1 MQSSH
6 RSALTYALIV
16 SLGGFIFGLDIML
29 ISGTFQYTSIEFGLT
44 ALQKGNIA
52 AAPNWG
58 ALAALLFAGYFA
70 ERFGRKNTLL
80 TIAALYVVSAL
91 WSAVAGSYVELFV
104 ARLIGGLAFTSLS
117 LASMYI
123 GEIAP
128 PSKRGFLV
136 GMNQFNIVI
145 GIFVASLVNYMLV
158 NALAD
163 NASWITALGI
173 SDANV
178 WRWMLGFETIPAIIW
193 FALLL
198 SIPESPRWLCLK
210 GQQDKAKAALA
221 KISDSEADVT
231 AQLNEIEGSLNS
243 EEKSRNYRDQVKDIF
258 SSKMRL
264 ALYIGVF
271 MAVVQALSGM
281 NAILYFMP
289 TIFQQVGGG
298 QSAFSQSV
306 LVNLIGM
313 SFTLL
318 SLLLIDK
325 LGRRK
330 ILIGG
335 LIVACAA
342 MGMVTYGFYDA
353 SYTIAADSIGAFA
366 ASVDT
371 SLLQPL
377 VGVEYSSDVA
387 FKAAVIEQIGQ
398 SDFALIESELL
409 LAATDIKGMLV
420 LVSIIVFVCSY
431 NFSLGPILWIL
442 LSEIFATKVRA
453 VAITA
458 CGFVAAIFGG
468 ILVPTMFPIQLES
481 LGAMNTFLSYTIFCG
496 VGLLVMS
503 IITPET
509 KGKSIEEIEAE
520 LANRNS

>member
-1 MQSSH
+1 MQSVH
-6 RSALTYALIV
+6 KNAITYALIV

-52 AAPNWG
+52 AAPSWG
-58 ALAALLFAGYFA
+58 ALAALLCAGYLS
-70 ERFGRKNTLL
+70 ERFGRKKTLL
-80 TIAALYVVSAL
+80 TIAALYIVSAL
-91 WSAVAGSYVELFV
+91 WSAIAGSYFELFV

-158 NALAD
+158 NSLSDGVA
-163 NASWITALGI
+163 WITALGV

-178 WRWMLGFETIPAIIW
+178 WRWMLGFETVPAVIW
-193 FALLL
+193 FLLL
-198 SIPESPRWLCLK
+198 LGIPESPRWLCLK
-210 GQQDKAKAALA
+210 GQSDKAKEALI
-221 KISDSEADVT
+221 KISANEQEAT
-231 AQLNEIEGSLNS
+231 AQLAEIEASLDS
-243 EEKSRNYRDQVKDIF
+243 EEKSRSYLDQVKDIF
-258 SSKMRL
+258 SKKMRL

-289 TIFQQVGGG
+289 TILQQVGGG
-298 QSAFSQSV
+298 QSAFLQSV
-306 LVNLIGM
+306 LINLIGM

-342 MGMVTYGFYDA
+342 MATVTYGFFDA
-353 SYTIAADSIGAFA
+353 SYMIAADSLSALGA
-366 ASVDT
+366 SIDT

-377 VGVEYSSDVA
+377 VGVEFSSDIA
-387 FKAAVIEQIGQ
+387 FKSAVIELIGQ
-398 SDFALIESELL
+398 KKFALIESELL

-420 LVSIIVFVCSY
+420 LVSIVIFVCSY

-442 LSEIFATKVRA
+442 LSEVFATKVRA
-453 VAITA
+453 AAITA
-458 CGFVAAIFGG
+458 CGFIASIFGG

-481 LGAMNTFLSYTIFCG
+481 LGAMKTFLSYTVFCAI
-496 VGLLVMS
+496 GLIVMS
-503 IITPET
+503 LITPET
-509 KGKSIEEIEAE
+509 KGKSIEEIERE
-520 LANRNS
+520 LAAKSG

>member
-1 MQSSH
+1 MQSAH
-6 RSALTYALIV
+6 RNAISYALIV

-29 ISGTFQYTSIEFGLT
+29 ISGTFQYTSIEFGLS

-52 AAPNWG
+52 AAPSWG
-58 ALAALLFAGYFA
+58 ALTALLIAGYVS
-70 ERFGRKNTLL
+70 ERLGRKKALL
-80 TIAALYVVSAL
+80 IIAALYVVSAL
-91 WSAVAGSYVELFV
+91 WSAVAGSYTELFV

-128 PSKRGFLV
+128 PAKRGFLV

-158 NALAD
+158 NALAN
-163 NASWITALGI
+163 NAGWVTSLGI
-173 SDANV
+173 SDTNV
-178 WRWMLGFETIPAIIW
+178 WRWMLGFEAVPAIIW
-193 FALLL
+193 LLL
-198 SIPESPRWLCLK
+198 LLRIPESPRWLCLK

-221 KISDSEADVT
+221 KISSDEQEVQS
-231 AQLNEIEGSLNS
+231 QLAEIESSLDS
-243 EEKSRNYRDQVKDIF
+243 EEKSRSYLDQVKMLF
-258 SSKMRL
+258 SKKMRL

-289 TIFQQVGGG
+289 TILQQVGGG
-298 QSAFSQSV
+298 QSAFLQSV
-306 LVNLIGM
+306 VVNLIGM

-335 LIVACAA
+335 LVVACAA
-342 MGMVTYGFYDA
+342 MAAVTYGFYDA
-353 SYTIAADSIGAFA
+353 TYTIAADSLSAFA
-366 ASVDT
+366 ASIDT

-377 VGVEYSSDVA
+377 VGVEYSSDIA
-387 FKAAVIEQIGQ
+387 FKSAVIEQIGQ
-398 SDFALIESELL
+398 EKFALIESELL

-442 LSEIFATKVRA
+442 LSEVFATKVRA
-453 VAITA
+453 AAITA
-458 CGFVAAIFGG
+458 CGFIAAIFGG

-481 LGAMNTFLSYTIFCG
+481 LGAMNTFLTYTIFC
-496 VGLLVMS
+496 VIGLVVMS
-503 IITPET
+503 IIAPET
-509 KGKSIEEIEAE
+509 KGKSIEEIEKE
-520 LANRNS
+520 LSARSV